1 MDNLKALRVK
11 LNLTQQQFA
20 KAIGVGRQAY
30 AKWETG
36 EREPDKATLIKMAD
50 YHNVTV
56 DYLLGRP
63 GASVT
68 FTAHDDTEPLEK
80 IRSGMEKLLER
91 PISRKQAQSLLLVY
105 KNIVESL

>member
-1 MDNLKALRVK
+1 MQ

-20 KAIGVGRQAY
+20 QAIGVGRQAY

-36 EREPDKATLIKMAD
+36 EREPDKATLVKMAD

-63 GASVT
+63 GAAIT
-68 FTAHDDTEPLEK
+68 FTTHDDTDPIEK
-80 IRSGMEKLLER
+80 IRSGMETMLER
-91 PISRKQAQSLLLVY
+91 PVSRKQAQSLLVAY
-105 KNIVESL
+105 KNIAESH